1 MPAQKGVKGIAKNRA
16 AFHNYYIEERYE
28 AGIELC
34 GTEVKSIRA
43 GKVNLKDSF
52 CQVKGGELFIYG
64 MHISPYEKGNV
75 FNRDPRRDRRLLMH
89 KREIMRLYGR
99 IKQDGYA
106 LIPLSLYFKNARV
119 KVEIG
124 LAKGKSSMISGR
136 RQRTQRQ
143 TGDGPD
149 HENVWQKMTLLLCA

>member
-1 MPAQKGVKGIAKNRA
+1 MPIQKGIKIIAKNRS
-16 AFHNYYIEERYE
+16 AFHNYFIEERFE

-52 CQVKGGELFIYG
+52 CQVKNGELFVYA
-64 MHISPYEKGNV
+64 MHISPYEKSNV
-75 FNRDPRRDRRLLMH
+75 FNREPRRDRRLLRH
-89 KREIMRLYGR
+89 KREILRLYGR

-106 LIPLSLYFKNARV
+106 LIPLSLYFKNSKV

-124 LAKGKSSMISGR
+124 LAKGKKLYDKREAAAERSAKREMDRTMKSYGR
-136 RQRTQRQ
+136 
-143 TGDGPD
+143 G
-149 HENVWQKMTLLLCA
+149 